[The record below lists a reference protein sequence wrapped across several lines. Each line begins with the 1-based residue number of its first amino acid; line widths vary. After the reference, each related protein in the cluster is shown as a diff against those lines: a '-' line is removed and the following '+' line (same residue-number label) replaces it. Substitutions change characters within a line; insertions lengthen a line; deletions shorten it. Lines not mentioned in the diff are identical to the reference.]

1 MPDMPIPAWPQRLI
15 RAATLA
21 AAFAAGIAS
30 APAFAQA
37 PLTPGAV
44 QDTLGPKKPPAK
56 APPAQMVFPKPPPKV
71 AHDPKGRRFTVNSF
85 HFTGNTV
92 YSEQMLKR
100 LTERFIDLQLNLYDL
115 SRAADA
121 VTRFYQENGYPVAR
135 AVLPAQK
142 VDKGIVRIEVI
153 EGRVGEVRFEGSRRY
168 TPEFLRWRLAT
179 LAPGTLIT
187 SDGLEQDLLLL
198 NDLPGL
204 TARAVLEPGKKFG
217 TTDVTIRLEEKAFSV
232 VLRPNNHGR
241 KEIGQW
247 RVDAGASLNNPLG
260 LGDQLSLY
268 TIYSEHGLLKYG
280 RASYSVPVS
289 PRGTRLEVAASS
301 STYRVEGDIAQLG
314 VTGEAHNREITLT
327 HPVFR
332 TRASSLSMN
341 LGARSTELRQRAF
354 GVETSSTGI
363 DLLNLGLTY
372 NQIGED
378 ASVTSASAQVSTNF
392 KANDFGNRSDAQK
405 FKLELEG
412 SELRGITR
420 DWDAF
425 GRVVYAYSPDPLPD
439 SEKFALGGPGSV
451 RGYRSSEVR
460 GDGGLLLNAEVR
472 TPINVANR
480 LGIWSFF
487 YDAGIARFKA
497 SPLQVDG
504 TLTIQSVGTGV
515 TFYLHPAVT
524 LKLEFA
530 LPVGNTIQ
538 ADGRNHGRA
547 WISLTGNF

>member
-1 MPDMPIPAWPQRLI
+1 MPKFACLQRLN
-15 RAATLA
+15 RA
-21 AAFAAGIAS
+21 AAFAFAAACIVP

-56 APPAQMVFPKPPPKV
+56 APPAQMVFPKAPPPV
-71 AHDPKGRRFTVNSF
+71 AHDPKARRFTVNAF
-85 HFTGNTV
+85 HFTGNSV
-92 YSEQMLKR
+92 YSEQFLKR

-115 SRAADA
+115 SRAADT
-121 VTRFYQENGYPVAR
+121 VTRFYQESGYPVAR

-153 EGRVGEVRFEGSRRY
+153 EGRVGEVRFEGARRY
-168 TPEFLRWRLAT
+168 APDFLRWRLAT
-179 LAPGTLIT
+179 LTPGSLIT

-204 TARAVLEPGKKFG
+204 TAHATLEPGKKFG
-217 TTDVTIRLEEKAFSV
+217 TTDVTIHLEERAFSAV
-232 VLRPNNHGR
+232 VRPNNHGR

-260 LGDQLSLY
+260 VGDQLSIY
-268 TIYSEHGLLKYG
+268 GIYSEHGLLKYG

-289 PRGTRLEVAASS
+289 SRGTRLEAAVSS
-301 STYRVEGDIAQLG
+301 SDYRVEGDIAALG
-314 VTGEAHNREITLT
+314 VTGDAHNREITLT
-327 HPVFR
+327 HPIFR
-332 TRASSLSMN
+332 TRARSLSMN

-354 GVETSSTGI
+354 GIETSNTGI
-363 DLLNLGLTY
+363 DLLNLGLAY

-378 ASVTSASAQVSTNF
+378 SSVTSASAQVSTNF
-392 KANDFGNRSDAQK
+392 KANDLGNRADAQK

-412 SELRGITR
+412 SELRGIAR

-439 SEKFALGGPGSV
+439 SEKFSIGGPGSV
-451 RGYRSSEVR
+451 RGYRPSEVR
-460 GDGGLLLNAEVR
+460 GDGGILLTAELR
-472 TPINVANR
+472 RPFSVANR
-480 LGIWSFF
+480 LGIWSIF
-487 YDAGIARFKA
+487 YDAGLARFKA
-497 SPLQVDG
+497 TPGLVDG
-504 TLTIQSVGTGV
+504 TLSIQSVGTGV
-515 TFYLHPAVT
+515 TCYLHPSVT

-530 LPVGNTIQ
+530 MPVGNTIRS
-538 ADGRNHGRA
+538 DGRDNGRA